1 MAVPSSLPLDLAS
14 VFERLPNAFMI
25 LDRELRYVAANAAYL
40 RVTGS
45 KLEDLIGT
53 HVFSAF
59 PEDSP
64 NVQLLEAS
72 FHRVLAT
79 GQVDELAALVYRVAR
94 EHGLPPEERVW
105 SARHTPLLDDAGK
118 VAFIVQETTDIT
130 HLRGT
135 TSATR
140 VESTVVDRAL
150 RLQTTATAQDLQLRS
165 LRQMFAQA
173 PGFMCFL
180 RGPEHV
186 FELVNEKYLQLV
198 GHRDVVGMR
207 ARDAI
212 PEVIEQGF
220 ITLLDNVYSSGTAF
234 LGNDLPIQL
243 QRTPGAVLEECFLDF
258 IYQPIRDSSGAV
270 VGIFVQGQ
278 DVTVQHRAEL
288 ERSLAEA
295 RRQFLIE
302 VVPNQVWTSTPD
314 GKLDFVSKRV
324 VSYFHRSVEQILGDG
339 WLAVLHPDDVAAV
352 ISRWTHSLTT
362 GDPYEV
368 EFRLRR
374 GDGEYR
380 WHLGR
385 ANAERDADGSII
397 KWIGTNTDIHDAKV
411 TLAELTRRSQYEQR
425 LIGIVSHDLRN
436 PFNAIGLGSE
446 ALQRYPLEPGAQRIV
461 ARISRAAERATRLI
475 KDLLDF
481 AQARIGSTI
490 PVNPQPTNL
499 REIVEQV
506 VDEIQAAA
514 PGRVIRIGHDG
525 DETGSWDADR
535 LAQVIANLVGNAVQH
550 GSPGAPIVVESRIS
564 GVEAVLTVEN
574 EGPGIPAD
582 EIDKLFEPYQRGSRS
597 SAGAGSMGLGL
608 YIARE
613 VISAHGGS
621 IEVESSPQATTRFTV
636 RLPRFSSSSA
646 PSAATP

>member
-1 MAVPSSLPLDLAS
+1 MPVSTPLPLDLKT

-25 LDRELRYVAANAAYL
+25 LDRELRYVAANPAYL
-40 RVTGS
+40 RLTGS
-45 KLEDLIGT
+45 KIEDLIGT
-53 HVFSAF
+53 YIFSAF
-59 PEDSP
+59 PDDSP
-64 NVQLLEAS
+64 NVRMLEAS
-72 FHRVLAT
+72 FQRVLAT
-79 GQVDELAALVYRVAR
+79 GEVDELAALVYRVAR
-94 EHGLPPEERVW
+94 APGLPPEERVW
-105 SARHTPLLDDAGK
+105 SARHTPFLDETGK
-118 VAFIVQETTDIT
+118 VAFIIQETTDIT

-135 TSATR
+135 ATETP

-150 RLQTTATAQDLQLRS
+150 RLQVTATAQELQLRS

-186 FELVNEKYLQLV
+186 FEIVNGSYLQLV

-207 ARDAI
+207 ARDAL

-220 ITLLDNVYSSGTAF
+220 IDLLDNVYTSATAF
-234 LGNDLPIQL
+234 LGKELPVQL
-243 QRTPGAVLEECFLDF
+243 QRTPGAELEECFLDF
-258 IYQPIRDSSGAV
+258 IYQPIRDPGGTV

-278 DVTVQHRAEL
+278 DVTVQHRAEM

-302 VVPNQVWTSTPD
+302 VVPNQVWTATPG
-314 GKLDFVSKRV
+314 GKVDFVSKRV
-324 VSYFHRSVEQILGDG
+324 VSYFQRSTEQILGDG
-339 WLAVLHPDDVAAV
+339 WVTVLHPEDVDAV
-352 ISRWTHSLTT
+352 VTRWTHSVAT
-362 GDPYEV
+362 GEPYEV

-385 ANAERDADGSII
+385 ANAERDADGAIT

-436 PFNAIGLGSE
+436 PFNAIGLGTE
-446 ALQRYPLEPGAQRIV
+446 MLQRHQLDPGAQRIV

-481 AQARIGSTI
+481 ARARIGSTI

-499 REIVEQV
+499 REIIEQV
-506 VDEIQAAA
+506 VDEIQAGA
-514 PGRVIRIGHDG
+514 PGRVIRVGHAG

-535 LAQVIANLVGNAVQH
+535 LAQVIANLVGNALQH
-550 GSPGAPIVVESRIS
+550 GAPGAPIWVESRIS
-564 GVEAVLTVEN
+564 GADTVLTVAN

-582 EIDKLFEPYQRGSRS
+582 EISKLFEPYQRGSNT

-621 IEVESSPQATTRFTV
+621 IEVESSPHATTRFTV
-636 RLPRFSSSSA
+636 RLPRFSS
-646 PSAATP
+646 ATSLAD

>member
-1 MAVPSSLPLDLAS
+1 MPLPLDLAT
-14 VFERLPNAFMI
+14 VFESLPNAFMI
-25 LDRELRYVAANAAYL
+25 LDRELRYVAANRAYL

-45 KLEDLIGT
+45 TLEDLVGT
-53 HVFSAF
+53 YVFRAF

-64 NVQLLEAS
+64 NVRLLEAS
-72 FHRVLAT
+72 FQRVLAT
-79 GQVDELAALVYRVAR
+79 GDVDEIAALVYRVAR
-94 EHGLPPEERVW
+94 APGLPPEERVW
-105 SARHTPLLDDAGK
+105 SARHTPLLGEHGK
-118 VAFIVQETTDIT
+118 VAYIIQETTDIT
-130 HLRGT
+130 HLRDST
-135 TSATR
+135 AETPT
-140 VESTVVDRAL
+140 ESTLVDRAL
-150 RLQTTATAQDLQLRS
+150 RLQTTATHQDLQLRD

-186 FELVNEKYLQLV
+186 FEIVNATYLQLV

-207 ARDAI
+207 VRDAL

-220 ITLLDNVYSSGTAF
+220 IALLDNVYSSGTAF
-234 LGNDLPIQL
+234 LGNDVAIQL
-243 QRTPGAVLEECFLDF
+243 QRTPGAVLEDCFVDF
-258 IYQPIRDSSGAV
+258 VYQPIRDASGSV
-270 VGIFVQGQ
+270 MGIFVQGQ
-278 DVTVQHRAEL
+278 DVTVQHRAET
-288 ERSLAEA
+288 ERNLAEA

-302 VVPNQVWTSTPD
+302 VVPNQVWTSTAE
-314 GKLDFVSKRV
+314 GKLDFVSTRV
-324 VSYFHRSVEQILGDG
+324 VAYFQRSADQILGDG
-339 WLAVLHPDDVAAV
+339 WLAFLHPEDVDTV
-352 ISRWTHSLTT
+352 ISRWTHAVTT
-362 GDPYEV
+362 GEPYEI

-374 GDGEYR
+374 ADGQYR

-385 ANAERDADGSII
+385 ANAERDAEGAIT
-397 KWIGTNTDIHDAKV
+397 KWIGTNTDIHDAKS

-436 PFNAIGLGSE
+436 PFNVIGMGSE
-446 ALQRYPLEPGAQRIV
+446 ALQGYPLDPGAQRIV

-481 AQARIGSTI
+481 AQARIGTTI

-514 PGRVIRIGHDG
+514 PGRVIRIGHAG

-535 LAQVIANLVGNAVQH
+535 LAQVIANLVGNALQH
-550 GSPGAPIVVESRIS
+550 GSPGAPILVESRIS
-564 GVEAVLTVEN
+564 GTDAVLTVAN
-574 EGPGIPAD
+574 EGPGIPAG
-582 EIDKLFEPYQRGSRS
+582 ELTKLFEPYHRASTSKPGT
-597 SAGAGSMGLGL
+597 GSMGLGL

-621 IEVESSPQATTRFTV
+621 IEVESSPQAMTRFTV
-636 RLPRFSSSSA
+636 RLPRFSSGASVRA
-646 PSAATP
+646 